1 MAPLSKEIWM
11 CVTFAYIGVSV
22 ILFLVSRFS
31 PYEWSMEDEET
42 SQLSNKFSILNT
54 LFFALAAFMQ
64 QGVDFIPRSVKAIF
78 LASHMNSCRSMSGR
92 LVASVWWYFSMI
104 LVSSYTANLG
114 LSDIAL
120 LRSILMS
127 F

>member
-31 PYEWSMEDEET
+31 PFEWNVEDEEFHR
-42 SQLSNKFSILNT
+42 LSNKFSILNT

-64 QGVDFIPRSVKAIF
+64 QGVDFIPRFVEQSFEENLKFSSFAKIDF
-78 LASHMNSCRSMSGR
+78 RSSR
-92 LVASVWWYFSMI
+92 RECLVVFFDDPRFIVHGQS
-104 LVSSYTANLG
+104 
-114 LSDIAL
+114 
-120 LRSILMS
+120 R
-127 F
+127 

>member
-31 PYEWSMEDEET
+31 PYEWSIEDET
-42 SQLSNKFSILNT
+42 TPQLSNKFSILNT

-64 QGVDFIPRSVKAIF
+64 QGVDFIPRFVINIDSQSCEKKYNSF
-78 LASHMNSCRSMSGR
+78 LLFRSISGR

-114 LSDIAL
+114 ESY
-120 LRSILMS
+120 
-127 F
+127 